1 MSIIIDGRIIADKI
15 KEQTKKQVKELVS
28 LGITP
33 CLGVVLVGHNKAS
46 ETYVGK
52 KREAAKEVGIDF
64 QLFQFEDNITEE
76 VLIENIRSIQKTNNL
91 SGLIIQLPLPE
102 NLYTPHVLNCIDPS
116 IDVDCLT
123 SENLGKLFIHAE
135 YVTPPTPA
143 AVMSVIH
150 ELNINLPGKNIAIV
164 GVGAL
169 VGKPL
174 SVMLMNER
182 ASVTTINSATQNTT
196 EKCLAADIIV
206 TGVGKRN
213 LITADM
219 VHKNS
224 IVIDTGFVFEDG
236 KSSGDVDF
244 DSVAPLVAAITP
256 TPGGIGPIT
265 VAQLLQ
271 NTVLCAQKKNHR

>member
-1 MSIIIDGRIIADKI
+1 MSIIIDGRAIADKI
-15 KEQTKKQVKELVS
+15 KQETKKQVLELAS
-28 LGITP
+28 SGITP
-33 CLGVVLVGHNKAS
+33 MLGVVLVGHNKAS

-52 KREAAKEVGIDF
+52 KQTAAAEVGIDF
-64 QLFQFEDNITEE
+64 QLFHFEENITETA
-76 VLIENIRSIQKTNNL
+76 LIENIQNIQKTNNL

-102 NLYTPHVLNCIDPS
+102 QLYTPNVLNCIDPS

-150 ELNINLPGKNIAIV
+150 ELDISLPGKNIAVV

-174 SVMLMNER
+174 SIMLMNEH
-182 ASVTTINSATQNTT
+182 ASVTTINSVTQNPK

-213 LITADM
+213 LITANM

-224 IVIDTGFVFEDG
+224 IVIDTGFVFENG

-244 DSVAPLVAAITP
+244 DAVAPLVHAITP

-265 VAQLLQ
+265 VAQLLH
-271 NTVLCAQKKNHR
+271 NTVLCAERKNHR

>member
-1 MSIIIDGRIIADKI
+1 MSIIIDGHAIAGKI
-15 KEQTKKQVKELVS
+15 KQETKTQVAELAS
-28 LGITP
+28 SGITP
-33 CLGVVLVGHNKAS
+33 MLGVVLVGHNKAS

-52 KREAAKEVGIDF
+52 KRQAAAEVGIDF
-64 QLFQFEDNITEE
+64 QLFQFEENITEE
-76 VLIENIRSIQKTNNL
+76 ALIENIQEIQKTNNL

-102 NLYTPHVLNCIDPS
+102 QLYTPKVLNCIDPN

-123 SENLGKLFIHAE
+123 SVNLGKLFIHAE

-150 ELNINLPGKNIAIV
+150 ELGIDLPGKNVTVV

-174 SVMLMNER
+174 SIMLMNEL
-182 ASVTTINSATQNTT
+182 ASVTTINSETQNPR

-213 LITADM
+213 LITKDM
-219 VHKNS
+219 VHENS

-244 DSVAPLVAAITP
+244 DAIAPLVHAITP

-265 VAQLLQ
+265 VAKLLH
-271 NTVLCAQKKNHR
+271 NTVLCAKNKNHR